1 MNTTNKTK
9 KSTVKKAATKKAAS
23 KKAAPKR
30 LVNLIDVQSHTDLM
44 SRFAW
49 AKHRADEKL
58 TDTDIA
64 YIIANEINKYS
75 QWLADNGVIEKD
87 GNTISST
94 DIKVY
99 IVYENELPW
108 YKRLWNKVKS
118 VFKR

>member
-9 KSTVKKAATKKAAS
+9 KSTVKKTAT

-99 IVYENELPW
+99 IVYENNLPW

>member
-9 KSTVKKAATKKAAS
+9 KSATKKAATKKAAP
-23 KKAAPKR
+23 KK

-49 AKHRADEKL
+49 AKQRAGEKL

-64 YIIANEINKYS
+64 YIIANAINKYS

-87 GNTISST
+87 GDTISST

-99 IVYENELPW
+99 IVYENDLPW